1 MKFSQGWPFR
11 KISGI
16 GTLVRD
22 YHQFDAESMLCF
34 FELIFIMLHYHQ
46 KFFIMLHYHQKL
58 SYKIFREQ
66 NLMDEP

>member
-46 KFFIMLHYHQKL
+46 KL